1 MARVAVRFE
10 TLDVDDATL
19 AALALI
25 IGADE
30 RTRAACYRF
39 ARDRRRFIARRA
51 RLRLA
56 LGAHLGVAP
65 QALVFAENA
74 YGKPIV
80 HGGPCFS
87 LSHSGDRMML
97 AIGDEDVGCDLER
110 IDEELDWAPIA
121 ASLFTPDECAAL
133 AAVPAPAGR
142 RGFFACWTRKEAFVK
157 ALGLGLSYPL
167 AAFDVSVGQRASLRA
182 GGDGWAIVAPPC
194 PPGFTAAIVAR
205 DDGAPLIIE
214 PLADPVLAA
223 AA

>member
-25 IGADE
+25 VDADE

-39 ARDRRRFIARRA
+39 ARDRRRFIVRRA

-56 LGAHLGVAP
+56 LGAYLGVAP
-65 QALVFAENA
+65 QALVFTENV
-74 YGKPIV
+74 YGKPILP
-80 HGGPCFS
+80 GGPHFS
-87 LSHSGDRMML
+87 LSHAGDRMML
-97 AIGDEDVGCDLER
+97 AVSDDDVGCDLER
-110 IDEELDWAPIA
+110 LDDELDWRPIA
-121 ASLFTPDECAAL
+121 DGLFTPGECAAL
-133 AAVPAPAGR
+133 AALVAPTAR

-167 AAFDVSVGQRASLRA
+167 AAFDVSVGAQASLQS
-182 GGDGWAIVAPPC
+182 GGEGWAIAAPPA

-205 DDGAPLIIE
+205 DDGTPLIIE
-214 PLADPVLAA
+214 PLADPLHAVAA
-223 AA
+223 